1 MDDIL
6 EKIIEITAEQL
17 DIDLDTITPDT
28 AFIED
33 LDADSLDVVEL
44 MMALEEEFD
53 VEISEEEAENIVTVS
68 DAAAYISDNQ

>member
-17 DIDLDTITPDT
+17 DIDPDTIAPDT

>member
-6 EKIIEITAEQL
+6 EKIIEITAEQP
-17 DIDLDTITPDT
+17 DIDPDTITPDT

-33 LDADSLDVVEL
+33 LDADSLDVGEL

>member
-17 DIDLDTITPDT
+17 DIDPDTITPDT

-33 LDADSLDVVEL
+33 LDADS
-44 MMALEEEFD
+44 
-53 VEISEEEAENIVTVS
+53 SGCC
-68 DAAAYISDNQ
+68 